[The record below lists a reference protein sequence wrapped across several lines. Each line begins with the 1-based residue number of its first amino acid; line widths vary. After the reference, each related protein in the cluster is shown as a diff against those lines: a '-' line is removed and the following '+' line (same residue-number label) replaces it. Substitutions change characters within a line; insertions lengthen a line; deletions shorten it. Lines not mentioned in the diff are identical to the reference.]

1 MNVKTSRYDSLS
13 DNELLENYYQSK
25 NQQWIGILLERY
37 TLLLLGVCMKYLKNE
52 EEAKDAVQQV
62 FLKVLTEVAKYK
74 IDFFKSWLYMV
85 AKNHCLMKLRAQ
97 QGKYIQ
103 ELKEEAAIEQYETDR
118 NDLLANEKTYSL
130 LEQSVDELNGEQKQ
144 CVTLFYLEKKSYLQ
158 ITEATGFNLM
168 QVKSHIQNGKRN
180 LRMLLEKKLKQRQQN

>member
-1 MNVKTSRYDSLS
+1 MNVKTNRYDSLS

-25 NQQWIGILLERY
+25 DRQWIGILLERY

-52 EEAKDAVQQV
+52 DEAKDAVQQV
-62 FLKVLTEVAKYK
+62 FLKVLIEVTKYK

-97 QGKYIQ
+97 QGKYTQ
-103 ELKEEAAIEQYETDR
+103 ELKEEAAIEQHETDKS
-118 NDLLANEKTYSL
+118 DLLANEKTYSL
-130 LEQSVDELNGEQKQ
+130 LEQSVDELNLEQKQ
-144 CVTLFYLEKKSYLQ
+144 CVTLFYLEKKSYQQ

-180 LRMLLEKKLKQRQQN
+180 LRMLLGKKLKQRQQN

>member
-1 MNVKTSRYDSLS
+1 VKTNRYDSLS

-25 NQQWIGILLERY
+25 DRQWIGILLERY
-37 TLLLLGVCMKYLKNE
+37 TLQLLGVCMKYLKNE
-52 EEAKDAVQQV
+52 DEAKDAVQQV
-62 FLKVLTEVAKYK
+62 FLKVLIEVTKYK

-97 QGKYIQ
+97 QGKYTQ
-103 ELKEEAAIEQYETDR
+103 ELKEETAIEQHETDR
-118 NDLLANEKTYSL
+118 NDLLTNEKTYSL
-130 LEQSVDELNGEQKQ
+130 LEESVDELNLEQKQ
-144 CVTLFYLEKKSYLQ
+144 CVTLFYLEKKSYQQ

-180 LRMLLEKKLKQRQQN
+180 LRMLLGKKLKQRQQN